1 MTTKMRAV
9 RLTGCRQLGRKL
21 LYNISDWLNKKN
33 LFVWKRNFLK
43 YFWNWRNGMLCLR
56 LIFSREKWF
65 IKGWRAGGVS
75 WCRDFLDSRFL
86 LFHLFSFLKSP
97 HPSLAPA
104 LNERVALKRLIC
116 ILIGINHY
124 RPKHLKEFRHIRN
137 KPHHETKKQ
146 TYIQSFRSLGSQPL
160 SIILTFLW
168 PLLDPKMHLRMGITT
183 LSHE

>member
-1 MTTKMRAV
+1 
-9 RLTGCRQLGRKL
+9 
-21 LYNISDWLNKKN
+21 
-33 LFVWKRNFLK
+33 
-43 YFWNWRNGMLCLR
+43 MLCLR

-124 RPKHLKEFRHIRN
+124 RPKHLKEFRYIKN
-137 KPHHETKKQ
+137 KP
-146 TYIQSFRSLGSQPL
+146 
-160 SIILTFLW
+160 
-168 PLLDPKMHLRMGITT
+168 
-183 LSHE
+183 